1 MNNIV
6 VKRGDIFWA
15 ELEKRSGSIQSGVRP
30 VVIFQNEAGNKFSP
44 TVIVA
49 PLTSSRS
56 KKKLPTHVTI
66 SKECGVPTDST
77 ALMEQIT
84 TIDKSQLTDKLGGCD
99 EITMKRLNIAFLVA
113 GGLYEVKN
121 GKLVSNT

>member
-49 PLTSSRS
+49 PLTSRQS

-66 SKECGVPTDST
+66 SEKCGVPSDSV

-84 TIDKSQLTDKLGGCD
+84 TINKTQLMSKIGECD
-99 EITMKRLNIAFLVA
+99 EVAMKRLNVAYLIA
-113 GGLYEVKN
+113 GGLYEIRN